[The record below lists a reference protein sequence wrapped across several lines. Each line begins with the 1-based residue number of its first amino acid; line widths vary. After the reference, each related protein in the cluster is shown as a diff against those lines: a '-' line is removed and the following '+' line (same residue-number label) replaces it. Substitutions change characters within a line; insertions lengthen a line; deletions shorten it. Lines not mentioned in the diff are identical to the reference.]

1 MFGQVCEG
9 RKEADDFRCLDIA
22 LHYEKA
28 VGDFQS
34 RGSLLG
40 NYSFV
45 RVAGRTSFFLF
56 LSVGGSRS
64 L

>member
-45 RVAGRTSFFLF
+45 RVAGRTSFFCF
-56 LSVGGSRS
+56 CR
-64 L
+64 

>member
-1 MFGQVCEG
+1 MFGQVCSE
-9 RKEADDFRCLDIA
+9 KIVDDDFRCLDIA
-22 LHYEKA
+22 SHDEKV

-45 RVAGRTSFFLF
+45 RVAGRTSFCLF